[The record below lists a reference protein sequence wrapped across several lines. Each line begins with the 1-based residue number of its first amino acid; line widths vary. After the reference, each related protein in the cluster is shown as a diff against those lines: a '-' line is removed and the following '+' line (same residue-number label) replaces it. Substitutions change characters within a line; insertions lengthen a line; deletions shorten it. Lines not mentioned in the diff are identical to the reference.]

1 MEALQSGRSGQIL
14 MLATIAI
21 AVLLGFSALAVDVG
35 LLYSTRR
42 RLQTAADAAAI
53 AGATALRDGQDY
65 SKAAEDVTSFN
76 GFTNSQNNVTT
87 IVSEPTLPS
96 RLSERRHLRLNG
108 HLADRPDLFSARAG
122 LQIHETGRSGGG
134 AG

>member
-1 MEALQSGRSGQIL
+1 
-14 MLATIAI
+14 MLLRLRDAE
-21 AVLLGFSALAVDVG
+21 S
-35 LLYSTRR
+35 YSS
-42 RLQTAADAAAI
+42 AADDAP
-53 AGATALRDGQDY
+53 
-65 SKAAEDVTSFN
+65 SFN
-76 GFTNSQNNVTT
+76 GITNSQNNVTT

-134 AG
+134 AASFAGHTCIYALNLSGSGQPSLTGKANIAAQCGISR

>member
-1 MEALQSGRSGQIL
+1 MQIAPTRTIAMEALQSGRSGQIL

-76 GFTNSQNNVTT
+76 GFNNSQKKVTRT
-87 IVSEPTLPS
+87 VSQPTQP
-96 RLSERRHLRLNG
+96 
-108 HLADRPDLFSARAG
+108 
-122 LQIHETGRSGGG
+122 
-134 AG
+134 